1 MKKTL
6 LCAMLFA
13 GISAAAQVSRSDV
26 NLDGDVNSA
35 DVVAIY
41 NTIINGEEVG
51 TINLV
56 FAVHGVAFTMVP
68 VDGGTFMMGATAE
81 QEKPYNDEKPAH
93 QVTLSSYYI
102 GRTEVTQELWEAV
115 MGSNPSYWKD
125 DRLPVEQV
133 SWNDCQEFISKLNIQ
148 LASQL
153 DGRKFRLPTEAEWE
167 FAARGGNK
175 RMGYLYVGSNTIG
188 DVAWYGDNSD
198 SMTHP
203 VASKQS
209 NELGTYDMN
218 GNVWEWCSDGK
229 GAYSGEPQINPTGPE
244 SNTSRVCRGGDWN
257 SNVTSCRMSYRNNND
272 PTMRHGG
279 IGLRLAL
286 SK

>member
-51 TINLV
+51 TINQV

-81 QEKPYNDEKPAH
+81 QEKPYDDEKPAH

-175 RMGYLYVGSNTIG
+175 PSSPTSWV
-188 DVAWYGDNSD
+188 
-198 SMTHP
+198 SM
-203 VASKQS
+203 
-209 NELGTYDMN
+209 
-218 GNVWEWCSDGK
+218 
-229 GAYSGEPQINPTGPE
+229 I
-244 SNTSRVCRGGDWN
+244 
-257 SNVTSCRMSYRNNND
+257 
-272 PTMRHGG
+272 
-279 IGLRLAL
+279 
-286 SK
+286 